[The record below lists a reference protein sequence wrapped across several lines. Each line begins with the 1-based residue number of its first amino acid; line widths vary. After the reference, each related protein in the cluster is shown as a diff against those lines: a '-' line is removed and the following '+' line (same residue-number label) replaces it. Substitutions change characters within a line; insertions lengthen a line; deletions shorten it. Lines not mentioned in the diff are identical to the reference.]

1 MGQTIMQYD
10 GKVEYICNLSHR
22 RTDLWREISK
32 AIERDQSTHS
42 KGAMKPKL
50 ENTMKT
56 TLSIAQQ
63 TAEHQRHTKSTNDSQ
78 MEKIHIPIK
87 KQLRLTIDF
96 LIENINTKEWHH
108 LVLK

>member
-32 AIERDQSTHS
+32 AIERDHSTHS

-56 TLSIAQQ
+56 TLSITQQ

-78 MEKIHIPIK
+78 MKKNTYSYKEAVKI
-87 KQLRLTIDF
+87 
-96 LIENINTKEWHH
+96 NY
-108 LVLK
+108 

>member
-42 KGAMKPKL
+42 KAP
-50 ENTMKT
+50 
-56 TLSIAQQ
+56 
-63 TAEHQRHTKSTNDSQ
+63 
-78 MEKIHIPIK
+78 
-87 KQLRLTIDF
+87 
-96 LIENINTKEWHH
+96 
-108 LVLK
+108 